1 MKKENIINR
10 PPGLTFFC
18 IMLLLGSIGGSLGLP
33 VLFLGFGGPLIFLPF
48 IEGLFIFNFY
58 LVYNIWNLRKKSWV
72 LIKIWLLT
80 IFFFAGF
87 PTLSAK
93 IFNAPET
100 AFYTLLLNSYCEFFV
115 IGIIGY
121 YLYKQKH
128 LFVR

>member
-80 IFFFAGF
+80 IFFFVFFYLGRASYLAF
-87 PTLSAK
+87 PGKRNPQIYLGR
-93 IFNAPET
+93 IPE
-100 AFYTLLLNSYCEFFV
+100 
-115 IGIIGY
+115 GI
-121 YLYKQKH
+121 L
-128 LFVR
+128 